1 MSEIKQNGNEF
12 AKLYTLQSSDESITP
27 FANEAGFS
35 LIRCYPKDTPYHK
48 DGRRMFIKIA
58 APDRGFFYSVEMT
71 RPEKEGEKTRYIIT
85 EGEEYKRKITNFFS
99 DGSEFTF
106 DNATQKVNHQPSS
119 KSFTINEFV
128 EILVANHLSDG
139 LFFKRILNEL
149 ANRVLKF
156 LFWLSD
162 ARYERIQTAIDKY
175 HYGKGENHPPKDEK
189 KNIEP
194 FFKYFYISKNILF
207 AILLVTFP
215 SAIFFGHLW
224 AYGDFSL
231 SNPSLLLLFF
241 LILFSCEKFSTWLD
255 KKIKAFLMP
264 AKDHFTEKRINFIE
278 KLHDYQYNNKF
289 NLKLNIRNRQRMV
302 NTEEKNK

>member
-1 MSEIKQNGNEF
+1 MNGEELV
-12 AKLYTLQSSDESITP
+12 KLYTCQNSDESIAA
-27 FANEAGFS
+27 FQDEMGFS
-35 LIRCYPKDTPYHK
+35 LIRFYPKNTPYFK

-58 APDRGFFYSVEMT
+58 VLDREFFYSAEMAQ
-71 RPEKEGEKTRYIIT
+71 PKKEEGKTSYVII
-85 EGEEYKRKITNFFS
+85 EGKEYKKKVTNFFS

-106 DNATQKVNHQPSS
+106 DNTTKKINHQPSS
-119 KSFTINEFV
+119 KSFTMNEFV
-128 EILVANHLSDG
+128 EILVANHLSDR
-139 LFFKRILNEL
+139 LFFKRIINEL

-162 ARYERIQTAIDKY
+162 ARYERIQTTIDKY
-175 HYGKGENHPPKDEK
+175 HYGKDENPPLKDEK

-207 AILLVTFP
+207 TILLVTFP

-224 AYGDFSL
+224 TYGDFSL

-255 KKIKAFLMP
+255 KKIKAFLMSS
-264 AKDHFTEKRINFIE
+264 KDHFTEKKINFIE

-289 NLKLNIRNRQRMV
+289 DLKLNIRNRQRIV

>member
-1 MSEIKQNGNEF
+1 MNGEKF
-12 AKLYTLQSSDESITP
+12 VKLYTRQDSDESITA
-27 FANEAGFS
+27 FQNEMGFS
-35 LIRCYPKDTPYHK
+35 LIRFYPRNTPYFK
-48 DGRRMFIKIA
+48 NEKRMFIKIA
-58 APDRGFFYSVEMT
+58 ALDRGFSYSVEMT
-71 RPEKEGEKTRYIIT
+71 RPKKEGGKTNYIIT
-85 EGEEYKRKITNFFS
+85 EGEEYKRKVTNFFS

-106 DNATQKVNHQPSS
+106 DNATQKVNHQPSN

-128 EILVANHLSDG
+128 EILATNHFSDR

-156 LFWLSD
+156 LFWLYD

-175 HYGKGENHPPKDEK
+175 HYGKGENPLPKDK
-189 KNIEP
+189 NKNIEP

-207 AILLVTFP
+207 AILLMTFP
-215 SAIFFGHLW
+215 SSIFFGHLW

-231 SNPSLLLLFF
+231 SNLSLLLLFF

-255 KKIKAFLMP
+255 KKIKEFLIP
-264 AKDHFTEKRINFIE
+264 SKDHFAPKKINFIE

-289 NLKLNIRNRQRMV
+289 NLKLNIRNWQRQR
-302 NTEEKNK
+302 KYRRK

>member
-1 MSEIKQNGNEF
+1 MNSEEF
-12 AKLYTLQSSDESITP
+12 VKLYTHQDSDESITT
-27 FANEAGFS
+27 FQNEIGFS
-35 LIRCYPKDTPYHK
+35 LIRFYPKNTSYFK
-48 DGRRMFIKIA
+48 DGRRIFIKIA
-58 APDRGFFYSVEMT
+58 VLDRGFFYSVEMT
-71 RPEKEGEKTRYIIT
+71 KPEKEGERTNYIIT
-85 EGEEYKRKITNFFS
+85 EGEEYKRKVTNFFS

-106 DNATQKVNHQPSS
+106 NNTTKKVNHQLSN
-119 KSFTINEFV
+119 KSFTMNEFV
-128 EILVANHLSDG
+128 EILAANHFSDR

-162 ARYERIQTAIDKY
+162 TRYERIQMTIDRY
-175 HYGKGENHPPKDEK
+175 HYGKSENPPPKDEK

-207 AILLVTFP
+207 TILLVTFP

-224 AYGDFSL
+224 VYGDFSL

-255 KKIKAFLMP
+255 KKIKGFLMP
-264 AKDHFTEKRINFIE
+264 SKNHFAEKKINFIE

-289 NLKLNIRNRQRMV
+289 NLELNIRNRQRAD
-302 NTEEKNK
+302 NAKEK

>member
-1 MSEIKQNGNEF
+1 M
-12 AKLYTLQSSDESITP
+12 
-27 FANEAGFS
+27 GFS
-35 LIRCYPKDTPYHK
+35 LIRFYPKNTPYFK

-58 APDRGFFYSVEMT
+58 ALDRGFFYSVEMT
-71 RPEKEGEKTRYIIT
+71 RPEKEGEKTSYIIT
-85 EGEEYKRKITNFFS
+85 EGEEYKRKVTNFFS

-106 DNATQKVNHQPSS
+106 DSATQKVNHQPSS
-119 KSFTINEFV
+119 KSFTMNEFV
-128 EILVANHLSDG
+128 EILVVNHLSDR

-175 HYGKGENHPPKDEK
+175 HYGKGENPPPKDEK

-241 LILFSCEKFSTWLD
+241 LILFSCEKFSTWLN
-255 KKIKAFLMP
+255 KKIKEFLIP
-264 AKDHFTEKRINFIE
+264 AKNHFAEKRINFIE

-289 NLKLNIRNRQRMV
+289 NLKLNIRNRQRTA
-302 NTEEKNK
+302 NAEKK

>member
-1 MSEIKQNGNEF
+1 MSSEEF
-12 AKLYTLQSSDESITP
+12 VKLYKSQDSDESITA
-27 FANEAGFS
+27 FQNEMGFS
-35 LIRCYPKDTPYHK
+35 LIRFYPKDTPYFK

-58 APDRGFFYSVEMT
+58 TLDRGFFYSVEMT
-71 RPEKEGEKTRYIIT
+71 RPEKEGEKTSYIIT
-85 EGEEYKRKITNFFS
+85 EGEEYKRKVTNFFS
-99 DGSEFTF
+99 DGSEFIF
-106 DNATQKVNHQPSS
+106 DNTTQKVNHQPSG
-119 KSFTINEFV
+119 KSFTMNEFV
-128 EILVANHLSDG
+128 EILVANHLSDR

-149 ANRVLKF
+149 ANGVLKF

-162 ARYERIQTAIDKY
+162 SRYERIQTAIDKY
-175 HYGKGENHPPKDEK
+175 HYGKGENPPPKDEK

-215 SAIFFGHLW
+215 SAIFFGYLW

-264 AKDHFTEKRINFIE
+264 SKDHFTQKKINFIE

-289 NLKLNIRNRQRMV
+289 NLKLNIRNRKRAT
-302 NTEEKNK
+302 NTEENKK